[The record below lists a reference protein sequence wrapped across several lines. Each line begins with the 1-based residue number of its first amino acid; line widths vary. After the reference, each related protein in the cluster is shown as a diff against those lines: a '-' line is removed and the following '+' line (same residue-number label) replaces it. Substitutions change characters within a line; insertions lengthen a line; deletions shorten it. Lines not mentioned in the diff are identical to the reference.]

1 MQSCP
6 LCMGKH
12 RNVAMRNMAL
22 VFSVTPEMTL
32 HTIKNKQY
40 WFQKENFLLIQ
51 LSIKQCKKHNVWFV
65 PNIELF
71 THLETSP
78 LPVMGYKI

>member
-1 MQSCP
+1 
-6 LCMGKH
+6 
-12 RNVAMRNMAL
+12 MRNMAL

-32 HTIKNKQY
+32 HTIKKIKQY
-40 WFQKENFLLIQ
+40 WYIYKVSNFFFFFIH
-51 LSIKQCKKHNVWFV
+51 LSFKKCKKHNVLFV